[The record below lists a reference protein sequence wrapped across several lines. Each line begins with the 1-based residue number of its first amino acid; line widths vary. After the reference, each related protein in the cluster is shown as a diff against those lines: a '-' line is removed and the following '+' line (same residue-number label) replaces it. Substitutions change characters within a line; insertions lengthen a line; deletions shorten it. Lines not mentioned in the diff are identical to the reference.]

1 MLGDRPAG
9 PLKGGAMSRY
19 MLLMIVLAALSLAAT
34 AGNII
39 WGD

>member
-1 MLGDRPAG
+1 MLSSDLWP
-9 PLKGGAMSRY
+9 PKGGAMSRY
-19 MLLMIVLAALSLAAT
+19 MLLMIVLAALLLAAT